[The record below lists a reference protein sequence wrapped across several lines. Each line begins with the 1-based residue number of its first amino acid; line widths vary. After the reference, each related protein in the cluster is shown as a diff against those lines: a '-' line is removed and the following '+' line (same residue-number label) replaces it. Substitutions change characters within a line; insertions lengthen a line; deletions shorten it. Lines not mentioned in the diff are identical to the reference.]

1 MRWPVWWGFVYKLF
15 TKLYHIDP
23 VHYLTLPEKSTS
35 HTKRATLNL
44 FKEENIKHKALNR
57 GNILMR
63 LKLVV
68 WKFMTLFLLV
78 FFPLRL
84 FSNAVGEYP
93 LKFQKANWNLL
104 SES

>member
-1 MRWPVWWGFVYKLF
+1 
-15 TKLYHIDP
+15 
-23 VHYLTLPEKSTS
+23 
-35 HTKRATLNL
+35 
-44 FKEENIKHKALNR
+44 
-57 GNILMR
+57 MR

-78 FFPLRL
+78 YFPLRL